1 MLNGVLVLLEDD
13 ARRAEGMCRV
23 ATSSLG
29 VAVVHHDNAPDMLA
43 WLSKN
48 LGRAVLIA
56 LDHDL
61 GPSRIRDG
69 ERFEP
74 GIGRDVAD
82 SLAQRTP
89 VCPVLIHS
97 SNGPAADGM
106 QFCLERAGWSVTRV
120 YPLDDLTWVER
131 DWMPEVQRL
140 MAIELDSFHGMPRL
154 D

>member
-13 ARRAEGMCRV
+13 ARRAEAMCRV
-23 ATSSLG
+23 TTTYLG
-29 VAVVHHDNAPDMLA
+29 IPVVHQDNVPDLLE
-43 WLSKN
+43 WLRKN
-48 LGRAVLIA
+48 LQRAVLIA

-69 ERFEP
+69 QRFEP
-74 GIGRDVAD
+74 GIGREVAD
-82 SLAQRTP
+82 FLAQRTP

-131 DWMPEVQRL
+131 DWKPVVRRL
-140 MAIELDSFHGMPRL
+140 TGIEAMDRT
-154 D
+154 

>member
-1 MLNGVLVLLEDD
+1 VTNGVLVLLEDN
-13 ARRAEGMCRV
+13 ARRAEAMCRV
-23 ATSSLG
+23 ATTNLG
-29 VAVVHHDNAPDMLA
+29 IPVVHHDNAPDMLA
-43 WLSKN
+43 WLAKH

-74 GIGRDVAD
+74 GIGREVAD
-82 SLAQRTP
+82 FLAEHTP
-89 VCPVLIHS
+89 VCPVIIHS

-131 DWMPEVQRL
+131 DWKPVVQRVMGL
-140 MAIELDSFHGMPRL
+140 KGGYGT
-154 D
+154 